1 MIGLGISQWLK
12 SAVEWVKALLNRK
25 VTTAEDF
32 RKAVEVAVQNTDEDA
47 DGNISLR
54 ELITFILRVV

>member
-1 MIGLGISQWLK
+1 MIQWFA

-25 VTTAEDF
+25 VTTTTDF
-32 RKAVEVAVQNTDEDA
+32 RLAVEQAIENTDEDA

-54 ELITFILRVV
+54 ELITFILRVI

>member
-32 RKAVEVAVQNTDEDA
+32 RRAVEVAVQNTDEDA

-54 ELITFILRVV
+54 ELISFILRVV

>member
-1 MIGLGISQWLK
+1 MK

-32 RKAVEVAVQNTDEDA
+32 RRAVEVAVQNTDEDA

-54 ELITFILRVV
+54 ELISFILRVV

>member
-25 VTTAEDF
+25 VITAEDF
-32 RKAVEVAVQNTDEDA
+32 RRAVEVAVQNTDEDA

-54 ELITFILRVV
+54 ELISFILRVV